1 MLSIVP
7 VLAATRTDTPSVIDW
22 LLAVVLEDLWGTLLT
37 ALANLTGIDMLGFA
51 FMQRA
56 YLAAI
61 CVAIIGPLIGSFLV
75 HREMAMIA
83 DTLAHSAFAGVAAGL
98 FVNATLG
105 VSAPPLAT
113 ALIVAA
119 LAAVLVQGLIDQAGA
134 YADTSLAMVLTGA
147 FGLGSVLIT
156 ATDGGI
162 AVGINAYLF
171 GSLATVTS
179 ANAGILV
186 AVTLLVGG
194 IVMAAYRPLIYI
206 TFDEVGAQAARINVA
221 WYNTLLA
228 VLTAVVVVGA
238 MQIMGVILVAA
249 MLVIPVTTAATLGGF
264 KRSIMGA
271 IVAGQCATVLGVTL
285 SYRYDVAAGGTI
297 VLVAIGIYLL
307 VKLSLRLRHRFGT
320 ASSQATDHDDRSQTV
335 TDGGADRH

>member
-1 MLSIVP
+1 MSGTTLTPLSAP
-7 VLAATRTDTPSVIDW
+7 TARP
-22 LLAVVLEDLWGTLLT
+22 LAVTDRLLEILLDGLWGRVLE
-37 ALANLTGIDMLGFA
+37 ALAGLSGIEMLEYP

-75 HREMAMIA
+75 HRQMAMIA

-98 FVNATLG
+98 FVNAVLNVA
-105 VSAPPLAT
+105 VSPLVA
-113 ALIVAA
+113 ALVVAA
-119 LAAVLVQGLIDQAGA
+119 LAAVLVQGLIDQADA

-156 ATDGGI
+156 ATEGGI

-171 GSLATVTS
+171 GSLATVTPTS
-179 ANAGILV
+179 AGILV
-186 AVTLLVGG
+186 GITALVGA
-194 IVMAAYRPLIYI
+194 VVTAVYRPLLYI
-206 TFDEVGAQAARINVA
+206 TFDEVGAQAARLNVE

-249 MLVIPVTTAATLGGF
+249 MLVVPVATAATLGGF
-264 KRSIMGA
+264 KRSIAGA
-271 IVAGQCATVLGVTL
+271 ILAGECAALIGVSLSYVLG
-285 SYRYDVAAGGTI
+285 VAAGGMI
-297 VLVAIGIYLL
+297 VLVAIALYLL
-307 VKLSLRLRHRFGT
+307 VTLSLRLRTWF
-320 ASSQATDHDDRSQTV
+320 
-335 TDGGADRH
+335 DGRIA